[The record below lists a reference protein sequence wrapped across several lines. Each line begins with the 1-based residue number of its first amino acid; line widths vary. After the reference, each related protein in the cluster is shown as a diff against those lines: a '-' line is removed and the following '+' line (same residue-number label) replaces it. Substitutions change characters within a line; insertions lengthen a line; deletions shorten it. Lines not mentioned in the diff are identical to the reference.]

1 MGKVTFALELRF
13 CAFRHTHTF
22 YYCTFWKRIREERK
36 CAVFCPHFTAVAQ
49 GLKFAS
55 GVVSLGPKNIFCSRL
70 PSLRKWSL
78 GCSKKTVLTYI
89 IFCTH
94 LWIGSGTVFANH
106 AKKSTYPWNY
116 CPSDFE
122 AKKSWD
128 DCLTWN
134 KIENC
139 QNYKFNF
146 MEKCLEESVKTTT
159 LIHVKCLK
167 IRPNYTFNVAEK
179 SVKITLI
186 HEKMSVKSVKLQ
198 LWFWVNMTEKSVK
211 ITPLN
216 FTKKCRKNPK
226 NYNYDYE

>member
-1 MGKVTFALELRF
+1 MKPIKVYACLFPTDFIFPVGKVTFALELRF

-55 GVVSLGPKNIFCSRL
+55 GVVVSLGPKNIFCSRL

-134 KIENC
+134 KIEF
-139 QNYKFNF
+139 K
-146 MEKCLEESVKTTT
+146 KKTVKM
-159 LIHVKCLK
+159 L
-167 IRPNYTFNVAEK
+167 
-179 SVKITLI
+179 
-186 HEKMSVKSVKLQ
+186 
-198 LWFWVNMTEKSVK
+198 
-211 ITPLN
+211 
-216 FTKKCRKNPK
+216 
-226 NYNYDYE
+226 